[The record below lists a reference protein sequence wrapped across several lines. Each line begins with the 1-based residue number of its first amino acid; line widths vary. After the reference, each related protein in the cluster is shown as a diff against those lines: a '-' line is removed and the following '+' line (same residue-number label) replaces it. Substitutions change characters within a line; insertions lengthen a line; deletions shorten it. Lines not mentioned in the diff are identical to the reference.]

1 MFLDSLI
8 NPEKPTIALDIGSK
22 FAKVVTLKKIS
33 NQINV
38 IDFNSVEFPQSIED
52 YISSLGSGEKQSEE
66 GGNEEFKD
74 QIAQLIKGLIAK
86 TSTSGK
92 KVVTAI
98 NSRFLVTR
106 IINVSGAPDSTE
118 FNMALNKAL
127 EENFSNYQKNTI
139 QISHE
144 VLRVG
149 DEEIPST
156 VLISAAKNEAIDFY
170 KDILG
175 KIGLKVTILDGVPF
189 ALYNIFEYLIEQD
202 DVLKNLPQEEKNF
215 LHIDIGYSNFN
226 IIGIKA
232 GLPIHFRGTFNFCDR
247 SIIET
252 IKKNEGLSEE
262 EIYQNKYK
270 KFEEVLNVKE
280 DDESGNQFKM
290 EVYNKYYKNYFAG
303 QTADLI
309 KDIEDAISQMDLSKD
324 QIKKIS
330 FSGGGT
336 FFPLLVEFV
345 VSKFKKDNENLKVEL
360 LNPFFK
366 MAARDAKQVQ
376 ELGRK
381 HILYCTATGLALRT
395 L

>member
-226 IIGIKA
+226 IIGVKA

>member
-144 VLRVG
+144 VLKVG

-262 EIYQNKYK
+262 EIYQNKYN

>member
-144 VLRVG
+144 ILKVG
-149 DEEIPST
+149 DDEIPST

-226 IIGIKA
+226 IIGVKA

-262 EIYQNKYK
+262 EIYQNKYN

>member
-1 MFLDSLI
+1 
-8 NPEKPTIALDIGSK
+8 
-22 FAKVVTLKKIS
+22 
-33 NQINV
+33 
-38 IDFNSVEFPQSIED
+38 
-52 YISSLGSGEKQSEE
+52 
-66 GGNEEFKD
+66 
-74 QIAQLIKGLIAK
+74 
-86 TSTSGK
+86 
-92 KVVTAI
+92 
-98 NSRFLVTR
+98 
-106 IINVSGAPDSTE
+106 
-118 FNMALNKAL
+118 
-127 EENFSNYQKNTI
+127 
-139 QISHE
+139 
-144 VLRVG
+144 
-149 DEEIPST
+149 
-156 VLISAAKNEAIDFY
+156 
-170 KDILG
+170 
-175 KIGLKVTILDGVPF
+175 ILDGVPF

-226 IIGIKA
+226 IIGVKA